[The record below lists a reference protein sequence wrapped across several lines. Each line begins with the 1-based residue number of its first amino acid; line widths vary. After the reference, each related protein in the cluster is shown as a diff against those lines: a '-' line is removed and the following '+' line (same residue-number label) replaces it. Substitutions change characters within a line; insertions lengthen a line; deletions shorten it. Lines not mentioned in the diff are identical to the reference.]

1 MSRAEAAFIVW
12 GFFLHILQKHYLVS
26 PGPWRLPQSRE
37 ICLGPEPQATS
48 FSSCSLTALR
58 PESRE
63 SWWMEVLYVWFEVL
77 FFSLFPF
84 PPLEKKKKKAKNF
97 VELQTSELPS
107 GKEGRGGKL
116 QPPPASHPLSPESRL
131 TRLVSRS
138 NQT

>member
-84 PPLEKKKKKAKNF
+84 PPLEKKKKKPKTLSNF
-97 VELQTSELPS
+97 KLRSSLVAR
-107 GKEGRGGKL
+107 RGGEENFSPL
-116 QPPPASHPLSPESRL
+116 QLPTPFPQSH
-131 TRLVSRS
+131 V
-138 NQT
+138 